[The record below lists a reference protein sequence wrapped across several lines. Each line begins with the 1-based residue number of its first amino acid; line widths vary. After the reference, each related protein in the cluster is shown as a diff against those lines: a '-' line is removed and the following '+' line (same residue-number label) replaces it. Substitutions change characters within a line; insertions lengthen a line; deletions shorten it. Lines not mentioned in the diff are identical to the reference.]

1 MFFIALVIVVILM
14 EVVLWFMDMREERL
28 MSAQAGE
35 DDNVVYPV
43 FVELSELSAV
53 ETQDEAEMARIAA

>member
-1 MFFIALVIVVILM
+1 
-14 EVVLWFMDMREERL
+14 
-28 MSAQAGE
+28 MSAQVEE
-35 DDNVVYPV
+35 DDNVVYPM